1 METVEV
7 IREDARLHDPLTVV
21 LAPHGLAPTG
31 VGDREVNAVGPHV
44 MPMLGGRDMTE
55 RVGRIVQDHLGIA
68 RRAAREVHEHGI
80 VDVGLHALEVL
91 RRVAHA
97 GVEVD
102 PTVPVNRGG
111 ADALGTAQY
120 TADERAFLDVEL
132 AVPGE
137 PRRTPTGT
145 VHENE

>member
-1 METVEV
+1 M
-7 IREDARLHDPLTVV
+7 
-21 LAPHGLAPTG
+21 
-31 VGDREVNAVGPHV
+31 
-44 MPMLGGRDMTE
+44 
-55 RVGRIVQDHLGIA
+55 QDHLGIA